1 MRIIAI
7 VNAKTGALCV
17 QEIVDQGDEVVAVVC
32 LPEDPWPGIEP
43 GWSVKEAAT
52 RNYLP
57 VYQPPPREVNHPRFV
72 EQMRR
77 LKPDLI
83 VAMHYG
89 VIFKKPLLD
98 VAPMGA
104 VNIHPTRLPRG
115 QGMTP
120 SCWHMLM
127 GDNKN
132 WITLHWI
139 DEGIDTGPVIAQGWV
154 EITPDET
161 GHDSTNKLLHEGHRI
176 FAESLPLIR
185 EGVAPRIPQDQI
197 PGVERLY
204 YRWQPHYARIPWHE
218 PAGKVALHIRALC
231 HPKETPT
238 YSGEAY
244 THLAGRKVSV
254 WAGKVADEGRWVAN
268 KAMPGEILSL
278 TGEGL
283 VVKTGQG
290 VVLLTDIDVHG
301 AVEKGLPGLFDL
313 LKPGLRAVFS

>member
-1 MRIIAI
+1 MRVIAI

-17 QEIVDQGDEVVAVVC
+17 QEMVDHGDEVVAVVC

-43 GWSVKEAAT
+43 GWSVKEVAT

-57 VYQPPPREVNHPRFV
+57 VYQPPSPEINSPAFV
-72 EQMRR
+72 DQMRK
-77 LKPDLI
+77 LNADMI

-89 VIFKKPLLD
+89 VIFKKPLLST
-98 VAPMGA
+98 APMGA

-127 GDNKN
+127 GDDKN

-139 DEGIDTGPVIAQGWV
+139 DEGIDTGPVIDQGYV
-154 EITPDET
+154 DILPEDT

-176 FAESLPLIR
+176 FAKNLPLLR
-185 EGVAPRIPQDQI
+185 DGKAPSIPQDQI
-197 PGVERLY
+197 EGVEQLY
-204 YRWQPHYARIPWHE
+204 YRWQPEFARIPWDRSAE
-218 PAGKVALHIRALC
+218 EVELHIRALC

-244 THLAGRKVSV
+244 SYLGGYKVSV
-254 WAGKVADEGRWVAN
+254 WESKVVKEGRFARG
-268 KAMPGEILSL
+268 KYDPGEILSIHGAGIL
-278 TGEGL
+278 
-283 VVKTGQG
+283 VKTGKDAL
-290 VVLLTDIDVHG
+290 LLTDIDVQDAAEPG
-301 AVEKGLPGLFDL
+301 VQGLFELLRLGLPAGF
-313 LKPGLRAVFS
+313 R

>member
-1 MRIIAI
+1 VRVIAI
-7 VNAKTGALCV
+7 VNAMTGALCV
-17 QEIVDQGDEVVAVVC
+17 QEMVDQGDYIVAVVC

-43 GWSVKEAAT
+43 GWSVKEVAT

-57 VYQPPPREVNHPRFV
+57 LYQPPPPEVNSPGFV
-72 EQMRR
+72 EQMRK
-77 LKPDLI
+77 LQPDLL

-89 VIFKKPLLD
+89 VIFKRPLLEL
-98 VAPMGA
+98 PRLGA

-127 GDNKN
+127 GDDRN
-132 WITLHWI
+132 WITLHWL

-154 EITPDET
+154 EITEEDT
-161 GHDSTNKLLHEGHRI
+161 GHDSTNKLLLEGHRI

-185 EGVAPRIPQDQI
+185 EGRAPRIPQDQI

-204 YRWQPHYARIPWHE
+204 YRWQPEYARIPWDQ
-218 PAGKVALHIRALC
+218 PADKIALHIRALC

-244 THLAGRKVSV
+244 THLAQRRISV
-254 WAGKVADEGRWVAN
+254 WAARVMDGVRWTASEGV
-268 KAMPGEILSL
+268 PGEILSL
-278 TGEGL
+278 TGEGI
-283 VVKTGQG
+283 VVKAGQG
-290 VVLLTDIDVHG
+290 AVLLTDLDVQDAQPG
-301 AVEKGLPGLFDL
+301 LAGLLELLGTGLP
-313 LKPGLRAVFS
+313 AVLS